1 MHTTRIDWGK
11 AKIWQSAE
19 SFIGLVEIQMISW
32 VSDDKNLCPI
42 DMCNKEEDPEI
53 ERNYDVELGVNDVYI
68 AVEGVTVNEVT
79 IRNISCLKKVGPR
92 MEL

>member
-1 MHTTRIDWGK
+1 
-11 AKIWQSAE
+11 
-19 SFIGLVEIQMISW
+19 
-32 VSDDKNLCPI
+32 
-42 DMCNKEEDPEI
+42 MCNKEEDPEI